1 MTSSSEHGIASRVLR
16 ADQAGSA
23 YVMRTPD
30 LRAGTWTRLGS
41 TAALGDVATE
51 DTLSSL
57 AERTRATAE
66 AQGYSIGWAKG
77 VREAQAAEQVAAT
90 ERAARDERDRARRE
104 AEHTAA
110 IAALQAAAAG
120 LDDART
126 ELCRRLSEQA
136 AGLAVAVTAEVLGQ
150 RADEQTPADVV
161 RRALDVLPEGVVAAT
176 LKLSPEVA
184 RHALEAGLPASVS
197 VSVDPTLSP
206 ADALVELHD
215 HVIDL
220 RVDRAVARVREALR

>member
-1 MTSSSEHGIASRVLR
+1 MTSSSETRVLR

-23 YVMRTPD
+23 YTPRTPD

-41 TAALGDVATE
+41 GAALGDVATE

-66 AQGYSIGWAKG
+66 AQGYAIGWAKG
-77 VREAQAAEQVAAT
+77 VREAQAAEQQAIAERT
-90 ERAARDERDRARRE
+90 ERAERERSQRLAEHAAAVAALRE
-104 AEHTAA
+104 AAT
-110 IAALQAAAAG
+110 G
-120 LDDART
+120 LDVARS
-126 ELCRRLSEQA
+126 ELCARLTEQA

-161 RRALDVLPEGVVAAT
+161 RRALDVLPEGEAAAT
-176 LKLSPEVA
+176 VKLSPEVA
-184 RHALEAGLPASVS
+184 KHAVAADLPASITVII
-197 VSVDPTLSP
+197 DPTLSP

-220 RVDRAVARVREALR
+220 RIDRAVSRVREALR

>member
-1 MTSSSEHGIASRVLR
+1 MTSSSETRVLR

-23 YVMRTPD
+23 YAPRTPD

-41 TAALGDVATE
+41 GAALGDVATE

-57 AERTRATAE
+57 ADRTRATAE
-66 AQGYSIGWAKG
+66 AQGFAIGWAKG
-77 VREAQAAEQVAAT
+77 VREAQAAEQLAIAERT
-90 ERAARDERDRARRE
+90 ERAERERTQQL
-104 AEHTAA
+104 AEHAA
-110 IAALQAAAAG
+110 AVAALHQAAHG
-120 LDDART
+120 LDVARS

-161 RRALDVLPEGVVAAT
+161 RRALDVLPEGTTAAT

-184 RHALEAGLPASVS
+184 KHAIEADLPSSVT
-197 VSVDPTLSP
+197 VIADPTLSP

-220 RVDRAVARVREALR
+220 RVERAVARVREALR